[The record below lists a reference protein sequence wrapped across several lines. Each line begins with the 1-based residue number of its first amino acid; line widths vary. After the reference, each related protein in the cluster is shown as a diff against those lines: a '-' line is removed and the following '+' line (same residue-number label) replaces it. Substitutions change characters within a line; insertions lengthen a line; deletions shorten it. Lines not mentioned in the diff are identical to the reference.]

1 MTDSN
6 NNRQKKELEI
16 VEKELENINFYL
28 IEVGF
33 YFNILKN
40 IIHKEINFYN
50 IKKKVFSDDFQIDNM
65 IALTSEENFFKF
77 LYLVNKGLDKVFN
90 YKIPSE
96 GKILYKA
103 TRDGF
108 NSIEIHNKCDG
119 WDNTITLILSNN
131 KRLFGGF
138 TDHSWDSFSGSK
150 KGNKSFLFSVDNNKV
165 YYIKN
170 DTYSINCSKNYGPIF
185 GLNDLV
191 ISNDCINN
199 FKSYDHSGE
208 SYDTGGEKYSLAGTE
223 YFSVIDYIVYQLYE

>member
-170 DTYSINCSKNYGPIF
+170 DTYSINCSKNMALY
-185 GLNDLV
+185 LV
-191 ISNDCINN
+191 WMI
-199 FKSYDHSGE
+199 
-208 SYDTGGEKYSLAGTE
+208 
-223 YFSVIDYIVYQLYE
+223 